1 MNGDYVAL
9 NQDDSNVLA
18 YLRRYKNEAVLV
30 VLNMSATAQHV
41 SFNLSSEGFPSAKTR
56 TLLTTSALAPTG
68 QLDKIV
74 VQPFGVYI
82 AQVSR

>member
-1 MNGDYVAL
+1 M
-9 NQDDSNVLA
+9 LA

-41 SFNLSSEGFPSAKTR
+41 SFNLSSEGFSSAKAR
-56 TLLTTSALAPTG
+56 TLLTTSAPAPTG

-82 AQVSR
+82 AQLSR